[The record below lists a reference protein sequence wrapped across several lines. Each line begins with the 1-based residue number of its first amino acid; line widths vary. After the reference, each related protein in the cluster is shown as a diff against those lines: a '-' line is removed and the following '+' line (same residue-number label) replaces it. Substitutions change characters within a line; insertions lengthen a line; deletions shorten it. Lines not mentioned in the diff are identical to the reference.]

1 MAQFSV
7 DSKVYIPATVVS
19 LTESGDGVFYEVKLR
34 TINKTTTLSVEESDI
49 VARET
54 NTTPSSDETPT
65 EEPTDP

>member
-7 DSKVYIPATVVS
+7 DSKVYIPATVTSV
-19 LTESGDGVFYEVKLR
+19 TENADGVFYEVKLR
-34 TINKTTTLSVEESDI
+34 SINKSQVLSVEESDI